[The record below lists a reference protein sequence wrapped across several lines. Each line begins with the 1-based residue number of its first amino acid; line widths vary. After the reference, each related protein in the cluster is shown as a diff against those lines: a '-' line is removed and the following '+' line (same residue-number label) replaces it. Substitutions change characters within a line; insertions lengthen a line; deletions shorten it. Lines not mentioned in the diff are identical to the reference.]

1 MSTNTSI
8 TISYHINCSLLF
20 NQALCKAIPQLTN
33 YSILTTHLCEAVDS
47 GKEVRAV
54 FCDISK
60 AFDRVWHKGLLH
72 KLRGIGCSENVLKWF
87 TSYLSGRRQRVI
99 LNGQSSD
106 WAQVEAGVPQGS
118 ILGPLLFLLY
128 INDIVKNIGCSIRLF
143 ADDTS
148 LYIIVETPD
157 QAAHVLNVDLQTIS
171 NWAID
176 WLVDF
181 HAKKTMAM
189 TVSRK
194 LNPVLHP
201 PLFLNNTRIKE
212 TATHKHLC
220 LTFSSTC
227 NWNDHVCN
235 ISDKACI
242 RLNLLR
248 ALKFRVSRKS
258 LEKMYIAFVC
268 PLIEYSDIVW
278 DNCSMETK
286 MQLDAIHTEAARI
299 ITGQQNY
306 ATSTICTENLAG
318 SPCKADEISTNS

>member
-1 MSTNTSI
+1 M
-8 TISYHINCSLLF
+8 
-20 NQALCKAIPQLTN
+20 
-33 YSILTTHLCEAVDS
+33 
-47 GKEVRAV
+47 
-54 FCDISK
+54 
-60 AFDRVWHKGLLH
+60 
-72 KLRGIGCSENVLKWF
+72 LRKCIKMV
-87 TSYLSGRRQRVI
+87 YLSGRRQRVV

-118 ILGPLLFLLY
+118 ILGQLLLLLY

-148 LYIIVETPD
+148 LYTIVETPD
-157 QAAHVLNVDLQTIS
+157 QAAHVLNVDLQTIP

-201 PLFLNNTRIKE
+201 PLFRNNTRIKE
-212 TATHKHLC
+212 TATHKHLG

-227 NWNDHVCN
+227 NWNDHVRN

-258 LEKMYIAFVC
+258 LEKCISHLFV
-268 PLIEYSDIVW
+268 PLLNIVI
-278 DNCSMETK
+278 
-286 MQLDAIHTEAARI
+286 LYG
-299 ITGQQNY
+299 IT
-306 ATSTICTENLAG
+306 APWKPKSI
-318 SPCKADEISTNS
+318 